1 MSFLKMNYIQN
12 KPYFVFLGLIVVLL
26 IYGFYKGNEAISINI
41 HATYFVISWKH
52 LMILI
57 SFICGILA
65 LGYFGMLKLNFVLI
79 NWMTV
84 SHVLISLIGLFAVF
98 ALPKFLKE
106 IVPSDMVTLL
116 NDSNFNQRIE
126 LGILISICTLL
137 GTQLLFFANVIFAL
151 IKGRS

>member
-1 MSFLKMNYIQN
+1 MNYIQN

>member
-12 KPYFVFLGLIVVLL
+12 KPYFVFLGLIIVLL
-26 IYGFYKGNEAISINI
+26 LYGFYKGNEAISINI

>member
-1 MSFLKMNYIQN
+1 MNYIKN

-26 IYGFYKGNEAISINI
+26 LYGFYKGNEAISVNI

-52 LMILI
+52 LMILV
-57 SFICGILA
+57 SFFCGILA